1 MQRRAINAA
10 EAPPAIGYARA
21 VEVSGARR
29 TLHVSGQI
37 PVDAE
42 GRCPDS
48 FDAQCRLAW
57 RNVIAQLTAAD
68 MSLADLVKVTI
79 YLADRR
85 YGLANRAI
93 RKEMLGE
100 HLVASTVI
108 VTGIFDESWLVE
120 IEAVAVA

>member
-10 EAPPAIGYARA
+10 DAPPAIGYARA
-21 VEVSGARR
+21 IEVSGGVR

-42 GRCPDS
+42 GRCPDG

-57 RNVIAQLTAAD
+57 RNVIAQLAAAG
-68 MSLADLVKVTI
+68 MSLTDLVKVTI

-85 YGLANRAI
+85 HGLANRAI
-93 RKEMLGE
+93 RQEVLGG
-100 HLVASTVI
+100 HLIASTVI
-108 VTGIFDESWLVE
+108 ISGLFDQAWLIE